1 MKQLKDIPQLQNK
14 TKSHMNII
22 WFLNK
27 FGYITFIY
35 LMFALSAT
43 LLILFFLLI
52 T

>member
-14 TKSHMNII
+14 NKSHMNII

-35 LMFALSAT
+35 FLFILLSAIFIIFL
-43 LLILFFLLI
+43 LLII
-52 T
+52 

>member
-1 MKQLKDIPQLQNK
+1 MKKLNEIPQLQNK

-35 LMFALSAT
+35 LMFVIAAT
-43 LLILFFLLI
+43 LLILFFLII

>member
-1 MKQLKDIPQLQNK
+1 MKKLKDIPQLQNK
-14 TKSHMNII
+14 NKSHMNII

-35 LMFALSAT
+35 LMFVIAAT
-43 LLILFFLLI
+43 LLILFFLII